1 MGLVN
6 IYITYNILMSKEIRD
21 INCYHEDEF
30 IEFINEYFELHYI
43 ESDGTRYRY
52 HLIDSDIDIKLE
64 IRTGRV
70 TDITLVTWSGGWTH
84 KQKCLNLEYDLFN
97 NNWYK
102 NDNDYTKDMM
112 LYKENIK
119 KEEIYPSFLKFLKD
133 NCSLKELRD
142 IKLKQLK
149 IN

>member
-6 IYITYNILMSKEIRD
+6 IYTTYNILMSKEIRD
-21 INCYHEDEF
+21 INCYQKDEF

-64 IRTGRV
+64 IRTDRV
-70 TDITLVTWSGGWTH
+70 TDITLITWSGGWTH

-102 NDNDYTKDMM
+102 NDNDYTKDIK

>member
-6 IYITYNILMSKEIRD
+6 SYITYNILMSKEIRD

-30 IEFINEYFELHYI
+30 IEFINKYFELHYI

-70 TDITLVTWSGGWTH
+70 TDITLVTWSAGWTH

-102 NDNDYTKDMM
+102 NDYT
-112 LYKENIK
+112 KENIK
-119 KEEIYPSFLKFLKD
+119 KEEIYTSILKFLKD